1 MILRIYPQ
9 DDINL
14 KKVELPE
21 KLKKISENLFSGCKS
36 LESIEIPSSVTE
48 IEDQAFEDT
57 AIKEL
62 KIPES
67 VTSVGE
73 TVFRYTKIEKLYLPE
88 SLTTISS
95 SFLGDLD
102 DTDTSYKLTVYVKKG
117 SYADEHFEEYQLSS
131 VTKEYY

>member
-1 MILRIYPQ
+1 MFYKWYKFKEGWITWKTQ
-9 DDINL
+9 
-14 KKVELPE
+14 
-21 KLKKISENLFSGCKS
+21 KISENLFSGCKS

-102 DTDTSYKLTVYVKKG
+102 DTDTSYKLTVYVKKAHMQMSILKNING
-117 SYADEHFEEYQLSS
+117 Q
-131 VTKEYY
+131 V